1 MEQPECIGRKNLLA
15 ICGIGDRFVEKIDE
29 AQFGDSIPN
38 PPSSTD
44 QFAAAEGGMGDS
56 LGARGSL

>member
-1 MEQPECIGRKNLLA
+1 LVEKSSRDLRHR
-15 ICGIGDRFVEKIDE
+15 DRFVEKIDE

-56 LGARGSL
+56 LGARDSL